1 MRKNRFFILFLLFQN
16 LFVFG
21 QDPSFSQFFQKSP
34 YVNPAYTGILGGSEI
49 HSIIHHRSQWT
60 SIPIR
65 FTSSLVSLDWRVCQK
80 NLGVGFI
87 VFQNTEGEAL
97 YESTDISLPIA
108 AHIPISNFH
117 SISEQFKQHLLQDQL
132 SGIDLFFQMSLIP
145 F

>member
-1 MRKNRFFILFLLFQN
+1 MKKIGFSYSFYCFKNLI
-16 LFVFG
+16 VFG

-80 NLGVGFI
+80 NLGVGLI
-87 VFQNTEGEAL
+87 VFQNTEGE
-97 YESTDISLPIA
+97 
-108 AHIPISNFH
+108 
-117 SISEQFKQHLLQDQL
+117 QHYMSQL
-132 SGIDLFFQMSLIP
+132 IYHFR
-145 F
+145 